1 MLVPGLGTNMRRRD
15 FLIVPVGVVV
25 ACSSPL
31 RAQQAERM
39 RRVGVLM
46 NYFEDDPDA
55 QARLASFLRGMQQL
69 GWIDGRNAQIVIR
82 WTAAAP
88 DRIQASVA
96 ELIAIAPD
104 AIFAPGSPAVALLK
118 KVTNKIPIVFA
129 GVVDPVGAGFVA
141 SMARPGGNV
150 TGFTQFEY
158 EMSGKW
164 LELLKEMSSNVTR
177 AAIIRDT
184 TISAGAGQVRA
195 IEAVAPS
202 MGIEL
207 RPVAVRDTGEIERDL
222 TEFARMPNG
231 SLIVTGSA
239 RTLVHRNLIIALAA
253 RHRLPAVYF
262 QSSFIEHG
270 GLMSY
275 GIDLVEHFGHAAAY
289 VDRILKDEKPADLP
303 VQAPTK
309 YELAINQQTA
319 KTLGL
324 TVPPSRMAHSDQS
337 RRCNILVATGCI
349 ADIGRHRG
357 WMARSRMTPSGHRP
371 AFHVA
376 VAKPISGPIKALS

>member
-1 MLVPGLGTNMRRRD
+1 MKRRD
-15 FLIVPVGVVV
+15 FLGALGVAV
-25 ACSSPL
+25 AVAAYSSPL
-31 RAQQAERM
+31 SAEQM
-39 RRVGVLM
+39 PRVGVMM

-55 QARLASFLRGMQQL
+55 QARLASFLRRMQQL
-69 GWIDGRNAQIVIR
+69 GWVDGRNVQITIR
-82 WTAAAP
+82 WTAVVP
-88 DRIQASVA
+88 DRIRTSIA
-96 ELIAIAPD
+96 ELIALTPNV
-104 AIFAPGSPAVALLK
+104 IFAPGSPAVALLK
-118 KVTNKIPIVFA
+118 NATNKIPIVFA

-164 LELLKEMSSNVTR
+164 LELLKEVSPNVTR
-177 AAIIRDT
+177 AAVIRDT
-184 TISAGAGQVRA
+184 TIAAGAGQLRA
-195 IEAVAPS
+195 IETVAPS

-207 RPVAVRDTGEIERDL
+207 HPIAVPDAGEIDRAI

-239 RTLVHRNLIIALAA
+239 RTLVHRNLIIAQAA
-253 RHRLPAVYF
+253 RHRLPAIYF
-262 QSSFIEHG
+262 QSSFVEHG

-289 VDRILKDEKPADLP
+289 VDRILKGEKAADLP
-303 VQAPTK
+303 VQTPTK

-324 TVPPSRMAHSDQS
+324 TMPPAL
-337 RRCNILVATGCI
+337 LVR
-349 ADIGRHRG
+349 ADR
-357 WMARSRMTPSGHRP
+357 
-371 AFHVA
+371 V
-376 VAKPISGPIKALS
+376 VE

>member
-1 MLVPGLGTNMRRRD
+1 VRRRKFIVGFGSAAVVPLTARAQHAGHMRR
-15 FLIVPVGVVV
+15 LAI
-25 ACSSPL
+25 
-31 RAQQAERM
+31 M
-39 RRVGVLM
+39 M

-69 GWIDGRNAQIVIR
+69 GWIDGHNVQIVIR
-82 WTAAAP
+82 WTAAVP
-88 DRIQASVA
+88 SRIQASVA
-96 ELIAIAPD
+96 ELITLAPNV
-104 AIFAPGSPAVALLK
+104 IFAPGSPAVARLK
-118 KVTNKIPIVFA
+118 KATNKIPIVFA
-129 GVVDPVGAGFVA
+129 GVVDPVGAGLVA

-164 LELLKEMSSNVTR
+164 LELLKEISPNVTR
-177 AAIIRDT
+177 AAVIRDT
-184 TISAGAGQVRA
+184 MIDAGAGQLRA

-202 MGIEL
+202 MSVEL
-207 RPVAVRDTGEIERDL
+207 HPVAASDAGEIEHAI

-231 SLIVTGSA
+231 SLVVTGSA
-239 RTLVHRNLIIALAA
+239 RTLVYRNLIIALAA

-262 QSSFIEHG
+262 QSSFVEHG

-289 VDRILKDEKPADLP
+289 VDRILKGERPADLP
-303 VQAPTK
+303 VQTPTK

-324 TVPPSRMAHSDQS
+324 TIPP
-337 RRCNILVATGCI
+337 
-349 ADIGRHRG
+349 
-357 WMARSRMTPSGHRP
+357 
-371 AFHVA
+371 
-376 VAKPISGPIKALS
+376 ALSARADRVIE

>member
-1 MLVPGLGTNMRRRD
+1 MGADMKRRNFLGV
-15 FLIVPVGVVV
+15 LGGVAV

-31 RAQQAERM
+31 GVQQAERM

-55 QARLASFLRGMQQL
+55 QARLASFLRGMQRL
-69 GWIDGRNAQIVIR
+69 GWVDGRNVQIAIR
-82 WTAAAP
+82 WTAAVP
-88 DRIQASVA
+88 SRIQASVA
-96 ELIAIAPD
+96 ELIAIEPD

-118 KVTNKIPIVFA
+118 KATNKIPIVFA
-129 GVVDPVGAGFVA
+129 GVVDPVGAGFIA

-164 LELLKEMSSNVTR
+164 LELLKEMSPNVTQ

-184 TISAGAGQVRA
+184 TIAAGAGQLRA

-207 RPVAVRDTGEIERDL
+207 RSVAVPDAGEIERAL

-239 RTLVHRNLIIALAA
+239 STLVHRNLIIALAA

-262 QSSFIEHG
+262 QSSFVEHG

-289 VDRILKDEKPADLP
+289 IDRILKGEKPADLP
-303 VQAPTK
+303 VQAPIN
-309 YELAINQQTA
+309 YELVINQQTA
-319 KTLGL
+319 KTGL
-324 TVPPSRMAHSDQS
+324 TVPPSLLAR
-337 RRCNILVATGCI
+337 
-349 ADIGRHRG
+349 ADKVIE
-357 WMARSRMTPSGHRP
+357 
-371 AFHVA
+371 
-376 VAKPISGPIKALS
+376 